1 MTLFLLIPRLWQ
13 THQPTIAR
21 TGPQGICFPSHNIV
35 MKSGIC
41 LELNFLYNLSV
52 QIELEA
58 FRHNKAIMGSNVYL
72 SFDLAKT

>member
-1 MTLFLLIPRLWQ
+1 
-13 THQPTIAR
+13 
-21 TGPQGICFPSHNIV
+21 

-58 FRHNKAIMGSNVYL
+58 FRHNKAILGSNVYL
-72 SFDLAKT
+72 SFDLAKA